1 MYTLGIDLG
10 TTYTAAAVHR
20 DGRAEVVSLGSRVAA
35 TPSVVLVRDDQTVL
49 TGEAANR
56 RAVLEPHRVAREFK
70 RRLGDSTPIL
80 LGGSPFSAEA
90 LTARLLRSTFDEVV
104 TREGS
109 RPGAVC
115 ITHPANWGPFK
126 TDLLLQAVRIAGLD
140 GDLDCLVSLVTEPEA
155 AAAHY
160 AQQQRIAAGSLVAVY
175 DLGGGTFDAAVLR
188 KTETGF
194 GILGHP
200 EGIERL
206 GGIDVDAAVFGHV
219 VQAIGSSFAELDDD
233 DPSVLAAVARLR
245 EECVQAKEALSADT
259 DVSIPVLLP
268 GISTEVR
275 LTRGE
280 LETMIRP
287 ALSDSVESLKR
298 ALANAGVQPA
308 ELHSVLLVGGSSRI
322 PLVAQ
327 LVGELGRPVTVDT
340 HPKNAVALG
349 AAWLAAQPAVASVG
363 PVADPVASPV
373 ASPVAGPVAGAMVGP
388 RTAQTELIPAVPRQ
402 LPGVFPTPGHGTSV
416 LPAAGFS
423 ASPESVTPRRP
434 ALSRGIFGGIGALI
448 LIGGGVTVAATY
460 TGRPDAGSKPSATGI
475 SATTTDPLA
484 GIPAAQR
491 CTDQIKANPR
501 WVCLTSA
508 SFDGL
513 NLTVR
518 YESEFAGSEP
528 NGRTGYHLHVYGSDG
543 STRAESMG
551 QQASNPG
558 HWYVSTD
565 NPSVKR
571 ATSQAFGTVIGDS
584 PQVCARIA
592 NAGHGLVPDLNGGY
606 ETGNCVPIVRTAAGS
621 ATQEPTRKAPRST
634 GDPTGSPTPTSS
646 PTDTSIPTPTGSP
659 TGTLTAPPPTL
670 PLPTGTALSSP

>member
-90 LTARLLRSTFDEVV
+90 LTARLLRSTLDEVV
-104 TREGS
+104 NREGS

-140 GDLDCLVSLVTEPEA
+140 GDPDCPVSLVTEPEA

-219 VQAIGSSFAELDDD
+219 VQAIGSQFAELDDE
-233 DPSVLAAVARLR
+233 DPSVVAAVARLR

-349 AAWLAAQPAVASVG
+349 AAWLAAQPAVASLDPVVDRVVG
-363 PVADPVASPV
+363 PVAS
-373 ASPVAGPVAGAMVGP
+373 AMVGP
-388 RTAQTELIPAVPRQ
+388 GAAPTELIPAVPR
-402 LPGVFPTPGHGTSV
+402 PVPVTEIFPTPGRGNPV

-423 ASPESVTPRRP
+423 ASPEQVRTRRP
-434 ALSRGIFGGIGALI
+434 AMSRGIFGGIGALI

-460 TGRPDAGSKPSATGI
+460 TGRPDTGPKPSATGT
-475 SATTTDPLA
+475 SALAADPLA

-543 STRAESMG
+543 SAKAESMG
-551 QQASNPG
+551 QQSSNPG

-592 NAGHGLVPDLNGGY
+592 NAGHGLVPDRSGGY

-621 ATQEPTRKAPRST
+621 ATQQPTPNPPRST
-634 GDPTGSPTPTSS
+634 GAPTRSPTQTPTSS
-646 PTDTSIPTPTGSP
+646 PTDTPSTSPTGSP
-659 TGTLTAPPPTL
+659 TGTLTGPPPTL
-670 PLPTGTALSSP
+670 PLPTETALASP